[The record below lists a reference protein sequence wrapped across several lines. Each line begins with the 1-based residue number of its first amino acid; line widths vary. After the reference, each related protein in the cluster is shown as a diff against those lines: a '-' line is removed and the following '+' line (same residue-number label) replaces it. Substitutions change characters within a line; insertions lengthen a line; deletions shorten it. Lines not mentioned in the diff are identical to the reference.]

1 MRQVIDRNL
10 DRLQDKK
17 EWNGTTVVWDIS
29 SGDGR
34 TTRLRMTHV
43 GLVPGAWRF
52 NECKRGWDF
61 CVGKSLQKLLT
72 EGTGLPKDRITM
84 TLASTAK
91 RDFRSEA
98 QWTRRFERHPLQRR
112 SDQWQR

>member
-1 MRQVIDRNL
+1 
-10 DRLQDKK
+10 
-17 EWNGTTVVWDIS
+17 
-29 SGDGR
+29 
-34 TTRLRMTHV
+34 
-43 GLVPGAWRF
+43 
-52 NECKRGWDF
+52 
-61 CVGKSLQKLLT
+61 VGKSLQKLLT